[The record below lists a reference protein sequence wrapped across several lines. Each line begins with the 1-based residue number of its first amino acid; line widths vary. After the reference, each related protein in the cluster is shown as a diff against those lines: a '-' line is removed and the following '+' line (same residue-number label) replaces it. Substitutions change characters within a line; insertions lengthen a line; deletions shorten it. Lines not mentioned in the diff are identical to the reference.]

1 MTNAQKRRVNTRH
14 GVLSVRNAR
23 RNVRKRALTWIE
35 RACEAAGMDG
45 FLAKPITL
53 DTLRAVLKTLP
64 EGDG

>member
-1 MTNAQKRRVNTRH
+1 MP
-14 GVLSVRNAR
+14 VLDGLAAAR
-23 RNVRKRALTWIE
+23 AIRARE
-35 RACEAAGMDG
+35 VAGMDG